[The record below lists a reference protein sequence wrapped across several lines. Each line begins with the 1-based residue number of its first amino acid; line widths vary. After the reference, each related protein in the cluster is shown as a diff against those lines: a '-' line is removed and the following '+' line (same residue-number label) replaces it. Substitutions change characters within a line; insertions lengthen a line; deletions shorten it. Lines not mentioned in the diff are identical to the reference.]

1 MKKRDYFPNFNARY
15 VFIVFIFL
23 AFLSVFSLFFEI
35 KCNEFCQCIV
45 HPGMGYQ
52 LNFSP
57 NQMKENGNSDCCHQN
72 GQSLAQTGFLT
83 DIRKTLSDWLAL
95 SYSLFAQSIIRQ
107 ESVLKPCLN
116 SKIIPLSELNSDT
129 DSLAKEHC
137 GVDVP
142 SPQAPHAVETTVKP
156 SPGPRIPFITNKSIE
171 DLGVIKY
178 PVLPI
183 LKKTKEWFIFSSW
196 APIEKY
202 LNGFQTYA

>member
-1 MKKRDYFPNFNARY
+1 M
-15 VFIVFIFL
+15 L
-23 AFLSVFSLFFEI
+23 
-35 KCNEFCQCIV
+35 C
-45 HPGMGYQ
+45 
-52 LNFSP
+52 
-57 NQMKENGNSDCCHQN
+57 
-72 GQSLAQTGFLT
+72 
-83 DIRKTLSDWLAL
+83 DWLAL
-95 SYSLFAQSIIRQ
+95 LQPILIGSECHPARISLKTS
-107 ESVLKPCLN
+107 N
-116 SKIIPLSELNSDT
+116 SKITPLSELNSDT